1 MIRTLFAN
9 LVHYTTARIRHP
21 KVFEYRGL
29 TIPLAATP
37 EFESVRRSMY
47 RGAYEGHELQALAKL
62 IKPEDVVLELGAGL
76 GVVSTFIAKRLNSP
90 EQLTT
95 VEANPRLLPSI
106 EAVAAQNGLKL
117 KVLQGAVGAR
127 DGSAEFFFANN
138 FHSSSTLDRGLGA
151 QATVVETLAFDRL
164 LRDIKPSVVVFDIEG
179 GEVEIFADPLPASVR
194 VVCGEMH
201 PHIVGDAA
209 ITRIIESFFKQGF
222 VLRVDQSLGRAFAF
236 ERD

>member
-62 IKPEDVVLELGAGL
+62 IKPED
-76 GVVSTFIAKRLNSP
+76 
-90 EQLTT
+90 
-95 VEANPRLLPSI
+95 
-106 EAVAAQNGLKL
+106 
-117 KVLQGAVGAR
+117 GAR